1 MTDSV
6 PCGVARVEGLAFK
19 AWMTLWWSS
28 FAAFSGVSGFAALI
42 ILPCRSSAVV
52 EERLVCVSMENWL
65 LVGWLV
71 APSAGRV
78 GESLFNSLINLVVVA
93 VALCAS
99 SDEGV
104 GDVFITLGSEMLL
117 SLITHCK
124 MSQLSKK
131 FSGWLGDSPGS
142 SRLLVASLWLLF
154 LLAEESSPP
163 DSMGLDLNG
172 LSGSLKPSSFSGS
185 SLPSTLYSGTHL

>member
-1 MTDSV
+1 MLKRPSGKVDCWLACPWLFAGGRLEGPATGGTSIPSICDMTDSV
-6 PCGVARVEGLAFK
+6 PCGVARVEGLVFK

-28 FAAFSGVSGFAALI
+28 FAAFPGVLGFAALV

-52 EERLVCVSMENWL
+52 EEGLVCVSMGNWL
-65 LVGWLV
+65 LVGWLA
-71 APSAGRV
+71 APSAGGV

-99 SDEGV
+99 SEEGV

-131 FSGWLGDSPGS
+131 FSGWLGDSPAS
-142 SRLLVASLWLLF
+142 S
-154 LLAEESSPP
+154 
-163 DSMGLDLNG
+163 
-172 LSGSLKPSSFSGS
+172 
-185 SLPSTLYSGTHL
+185 